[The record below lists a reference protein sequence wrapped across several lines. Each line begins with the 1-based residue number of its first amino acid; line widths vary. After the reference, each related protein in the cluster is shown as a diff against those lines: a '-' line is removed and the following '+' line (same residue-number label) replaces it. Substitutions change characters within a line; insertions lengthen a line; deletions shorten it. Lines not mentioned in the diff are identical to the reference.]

1 MKKLLGI
8 LVLGLL
14 WCNLSFA
21 SIDDLDI
28 PIMKAEAET
37 EIIKPNKEYRQSCE
51 TDVIIEG
58 FGLNLKFNSYVDVS
72 GKKQTLIGTV
82 VSAKMEKTVSVRV
95 TREIP
100 HPIYRKRIKKY
111 KNYLAHLGAVT
122 AVEGDIVKITSI
134 RPISKMKRWLVSKVL
149 KESVNIG

>member
-1 MKKLLGI
+1 M
-8 LVLGLL
+8 
-14 WCNLSFA
+14 S
-21 SIDDLDI
+21 
-28 PIMKAEAET
+28 
-37 EIIKPNKEYRQSCE
+37 KPR
-51 TDVIIEG
+51 
-58 FGLNLKFNSYVDVS
+58 
-72 GKKQTLIGTV
+72 KKQTLIGTV

-100 HPIYRKRIKKY
+100 HPIYGKRIKKY
-111 KNYLAHLGAVT
+111 KKYLAHLGAVS